1 MRGADRLQWAE
12 VAPWGAD
19 RCILRKTMNVCIYPT
34 GAWGTAMGL
43 HLHRIGHTVT
53 LVPFTTEEALDMA
66 SARENR
72 AFLPGFSLPADI
84 QVGVELMPSLMEAE
98 LLILAAPSQYLRSV
112 CKGVRASLEKAWR
125 LDAVLTL
132 SKGLE
137 ETTYKLPADIVGEEL
152 PQYAHG
158 VLSGPTFA
166 SQVAEGQ
173 PSALVLGMED
183 AARAEALQES
193 LSGAGL
199 RIYRTEDVNGVELG
213 GCLKN
218 VYAIAAGMCD
228 GLGLRDNS
236 KAALLTRALHE
247 MVRLGRGCGG
257 RSETFYGL
265 SGFGD
270 LFLTCNGRES
280 RNRTFGEAVAKGES
294 ADELLADGRT
304 VEGYHTTRIFHSLCR
319 ERGIDAPILA
329 EIHAVL
335 FENKPVRDAMD
346 ALMRR
351 EQKVEYA

>member
-1 MRGADRLQWAE
+1 
-12 VAPWGAD
+12 
-19 RCILRKTMNVCIYPT
+19 MNVCIHPT

-43 HLHRIGHTVT
+43 HLNRIGHTVT
-53 LVPFTTEEALDMA
+53 LVPHTAEEALDMA

-72 AFLPGFSLPADI
+72 FFLKGFAIPADV
-84 QVGVELMPSLMEAE
+84 QVGVELEPSLMEAD
-98 LLILAAPSQYLRSV
+98 LLILACPSSFLRGV
-112 CKGVRASLEKAWR
+112 CGRVEAALGKAWR
-125 LDAVLTL
+125 LDSVLTL
-132 SKGLE
+132 CKGLE
-137 ETTYKLPADIVGEEL
+137 AETYKLPAEVLEEAL
-152 PQYAHG
+152 PRFARG

-183 AARAEALQES
+183 AGRAEALQES
-193 LSGAGL
+193 LSGGGL
-199 RIYRTEDVNGVELG
+199 RIYRTEDVKGVELG

-218 VYAIAAGMCD
+218 VYAVAAGMCD

-247 MVRLGRGCGG
+247 MVRLGRACGG
-257 RSETFYGL
+257 RAETFYGL

-280 RNRTFGEAVAKGES
+280 RNRTFGEAIARGRTPE
-294 ADELLADGRT
+294 EMLADGRT
-304 VEGYHTTRIFHSLCR
+304 VEGYHTTRIFRALCR
-319 ERGIDAPILA
+319 EREIDAPILA

-335 FENKPVRDAMD
+335 FEGKPVRDAMD

-351 EQKVEYA
+351 DQKVEYA